1 MPNILEFEI
10 IFVNLQPPLCV
21 EILKFPGFGDIM
33 ASRHHFV
40 KENLRD
46 GAQMLDGK
54 ECEGFG

>member
-1 MPNILEFEI
+1 MEILE
-10 IFVNLQPPLCV
+10 
-21 EILKFPGFGDIM
+21 FPGFGDIM

-46 GAQMLDGK
+46 GAQMLDEK